1 MIGKLASGAA
11 SVTRFSA
18 ENAVSVGN
26 AASLDASISKHDQL
40 AVGASLGPKVEPRR
54 SRAQRG
60 LSGRAIR
67 IRPRL
72 APTAMAAV

>member
-1 MIGKLASGAA
+1 MTIGKLASGTA

-60 LSGRAIR
+60 IERQGDSNTPEASADG
-67 IRPRL
+67 
-72 APTAMAAV
+72 